1 MIDPVSAMALASGAF
16 TLLKKGVG
24 MGKELEE
31 MTGLLG
37 KWFAAVADIRKAEE
51 ESSNPPMFRKVL
63 FANSVEKQALQ
74 NLLFKKKIQQQER
87 ELREL
92 IVYRFGVDTYK
103 EMMRDRQQIRDTR
116 ERMAEMRSRKI
127 KHLTMNTMIIM
138 LALLIVTIPIFLI
151 LIIID
156 RLSGA

>member
-1 MIDPVSAMALASGAF
+1 M
-16 TLLKKGVG
+16 
-24 MGKELEE
+24 
-31 MTGLLG
+31 
-37 KWFAAVADIRKAEE
+37 
-51 ESSNPPMFRKVL
+51 L

-127 KHLTMNTMIIM
+127 KHLTINTVIIM

>member
-16 TLLKKGVG
+16 NLLKKGISAG
-24 MGKELEE
+24 QELED
-31 MTGLLG
+31 MAGQLG
-37 KWFAAVADIRKAEE
+37 SWFGAVADIRKAEE
-51 ESSNPPMFRKVL
+51 ESSNPPLFRKVL
-63 FANSVEKQALQ
+63 FTNSIEKQALQ

-92 IVYRFGVDTYK
+92 IVTRYGVDTYK

-116 ERMAEMRSRKI
+116 DRIAEMRSRKI
-127 KHLTMNTMIIM
+127 RHLTMNTVIIM

-156 RLSGA
+156 RLSGG

>member
-16 TLLKKGVG
+16 TLLKKGIG

-37 KWFAAVADIRKAEE
+37 SWFSAVADIRKAEE

-116 ERMAEMRSRKI
+116 ERIAEMRSRKI